1 MARLKAAAAWAL
13 HEPLMRFLV
22 IGAVLFAGISLVRAD
37 QRPTITIDA
46 AEIEQLV
53 SYWRQQSHR
62 EPDREELKA
71 IINERVDE
79 EVLAEEAKRLGLDR
93 DDMII
98 RRRLAQKMA
107 FASEDTVEIPEPS
120 EAELAAYYQAN
131 QARYAAPERVALRHV
146 FFSNDRTEV
155 SPPVAASDALRAL
168 KAGGRVTGDPSMLP
182 QSYADVTIETL
193 ERDYGEPF
201 AKAVAAAPVGQWTG
215 PVESAY
221 GLHLVRVESRQGR
234 KVPPLAEVRDEVRV
248 AWIDDRRAVA
258 LREQL
263 AELRRGYRIE
273 VAGLPK

>member
-1 MARLKAAAAWAL
+1 
-13 HEPLMRFLV
+13 MRFLV

-107 FASEDTVEIPEPS
+107 FASEDTVAIPEPS
-120 EAELAAYYQAN
+120 EAELAAYYKAN

-146 FFSNDRTEV
+146 FFSDDRTEV
-155 SPPVAASDALRAL
+155 SPPVAASDGLRAL
-168 KAGGRVTGDPSMLP
+168 QAGQRVTGDPSMLP
-182 QSYADVTIETL
+182 SYADVTIETL
-193 ERDYGEPF
+193 ERDYGEGL

-215 PVESAY
+215 PVESGF
-221 GLHLVRVESRQGR
+221 GLHLIRVESRQGR
-234 KVPPLAEVRDEVRV
+234 NSASCSLSAT
-248 AWIDDRRAVA
+248 ARRSSIQAIRTSSRTSA
-258 LREQL
+258 S
-263 AELRRGYRIE
+263 
-273 VAGLPK
+273 

>member
-1 MARLKAAAAWAL
+1 LAKLKAAAEWAL

-22 IGAVLFAGISLVRAD
+22 IGAVLFAGISLVRAE

-79 EVLAEEAKRLGLDR
+79 EVLAEEAKRLGLDS

-146 FFSNDRTEV
+146 FFSDDRTET
-155 SPPVAASDALRAL
+155 SPPVAASDALRVL
-168 KAGGRVTGDPSMLP
+168 RAGGRATGDPSMLP
-182 QSYADVTIETL
+182 LSYADVTIETL
-193 ERDYGEPF
+193 ERDYGEAF

-215 PVESAY
+215 PVESGF
-221 GLHLVRVESRQGR
+221 GLHLIRVESRQGR
-234 KVPPLAEVRDEVRV
+234 KVPPLADVRDEVRI
-248 AWIDDRRAVA
+248 AWIEERRAVA

>member
-1 MARLKAAAAWAL
+1 LAKLKAAAEWAL

-22 IGAVLFAGISLVRAD
+22 IGAVLFAGISLVRAE

-79 EVLAEEAKRLGLDR
+79 EVLAEEAKRLGLDH

-146 FFSNDRTEV
+146 FFSDDRTEV
-155 SPPVAASDALRAL
+155 SPPVAASDALRVL
-168 KAGGRVTGDPSMLP
+168 RAGGRATGDPSMLP
-182 QSYADVTIETL
+182 LSYADVTIETL
-193 ERDYGEPF
+193 ERDYGEAF

-215 PVESAY
+215 PVESGF

-234 KVPPLAEVRDEVRV
+234 KVPPLAEVRDDVRI
-248 AWIDDRRAVA
+248 AWIEERRAVA

>member
-1 MARLKAAAAWAL
+1 MAKLKAAAEWAL

-22 IGAVLFAGISLVRAD
+22 IGAVLFAGISLVRAE

-79 EVLAEEAKRLGLDR
+79 EVLAEEAKRLGLDS

-146 FFSNDRTEV
+146 FFSDDRTET
-155 SPPVAASDALRAL
+155 SPPVAASDALRVL
-168 KAGGRVTGDPSMLP
+168 RAGGRATGDPSMLP
-182 QSYADVTIETL
+182 LSYADVTIETL
-193 ERDYGEPF
+193 ERDYGEAF

-215 PVESAY
+215 PVESGF
-221 GLHLVRVESRQGR
+221 GLHLIRVESRQGR
-234 KVPPLAEVRDEVRV
+234 KVPPLADVRDEVRI
-248 AWIDDRRAVA
+248 AWIEERRAVA

>member
-1 MARLKAAAAWAL
+1 MAKLKAAAQWAL
-13 HEPLMRFLV
+13 HEPLMRFLL
-22 IGAVLFAGISLVRAD
+22 IGALLFAAISLVRSD
-37 QRPTITIDA
+37 QRPTITINA

-107 FASEDTVEIPEPS
+107 FASEDTVEIPEPT
-120 EAELAAYYQAN
+120 EAELAAYYRAN

-146 FFSNDRTEV
+146 FFSDDRTEV

-168 KAGGRVTGDPSMLP
+168 KAGERVMSDPAMLP
-182 QSYADVTIETL
+182 LSYADVTIESL
-193 ERDYGEPF
+193 ERDYGEGF
-201 AKAVAAAPVGQWTG
+201 AKAVAAAPVGQWAG
-215 PVESAY
+215 PVESGF
-221 GLHLVRVESRQGR
+221 GLHLIQVESRQGR
-234 KVPPLAEVRDEVRV
+234 KVPPLAEVREEVRI

>member
-1 MARLKAAAAWAL
+1 LAKLRAAAEWAL
-13 HEPLMRFLV
+13 REPLMRFLV

-107 FASEDTVEIPEPS
+107 FASEDTVAIPEPS
-120 EAELAAYYQAN
+120 EAELAAYYKAN

-146 FFSNDRTEV
+146 FFSDDRTEV
-155 SPPVAASDALRAL
+155 SPPVAASDGLRAL
-168 KAGGRVTGDPSMLP
+168 QAGQRVTGDPSMLP
-182 QSYADVTIETL
+182 LSYADVTIETL
-193 ERDYGEPF
+193 ERDYGEGF

-215 PVESAY
+215 PVESGF
-221 GLHLVRVESRQGR
+221 GLHLIRVESRQGR
-234 KVPPLAEVRDEVRV
+234 KVPPLAEVRDEVRI
-248 AWIDDRRAVA
+248 AWIEERRAVA
-258 LREQL
+258 LSEQL

>member
-1 MARLKAAAAWAL
+1 MAKLKAAAEWAL
-13 HEPLMRFLV
+13 REPLMRFLV
-22 IGAVLFAGISLVRAD
+22 IGAVLFAGISLVRAE
-37 QRPTITIDA
+37 QRPAITIDA

-62 EPDREELKA
+62 EPDRDELKA

-107 FASEDTVEIPEPS
+107 FASEDTVEIPEPT

-146 FFSNDRTEV
+146 FFSDDRAEV

-168 KAGGRVTGDPSMLP
+168 RAGGRVTGDPSMLP
-182 QSYADVTIETL
+182 LSYADVTIETL
-193 ERDYGEPF
+193 ERDYGEAF
-201 AKAVAAAPVGQWTG
+201 AKAVAAAPVGQWVG
-215 PVESAY
+215 PVESGF
-221 GLHLVRVESRQGR
+221 GLHLIRVESRQGR
-234 KVPPLAEVRDEVRV
+234 KVPPLAEVRDEVRI
-248 AWIDDRRAVA
+248 AWIEERRAVA

>member
-13 HEPLMRFLV
+13 HEPLMRFLL
-22 IGAVLFAGISLVRAD
+22 IGAVLFAGISLVRAE

-53 SYWRQQSHR
+53 TYWRQQSHR

-120 EAELAAYYQAN
+120 EAELATYYKAN
-131 QARYAAPERVALRHV
+131 QSRYATPERVVLRHV

-155 SPPVAASDALRAL
+155 SPPVAASDGLRTL
-168 KAGGRVTGDPSMLP
+168 RAGGRVTGDPSMLP
-182 QSYADVTIETL
+182 LSYADVTIKTL
-193 ERDYGEPF
+193 ERDYGEGF
-201 AKAVAAAPVGQWTG
+201 AKAVAAAPVGQWAG
-215 PVESAY
+215 PVESGF
-221 GLHLVRVESRQGR
+221 GLHLIRVESRQGR
-234 KVPPLAEVRDEVRV
+234 KMPPLADVRDEVRI
-248 AWIDDRRAVA
+248 ASIEERRAVA

-263 AELRRGYRIE
+263 TELRRGYRIE